1 MTLRDKL
8 IEIIRENTNLSIK
21 NRIKFCDEL
30 EALYK
35 KEMKKVIGEDENEME
50 ITVESAQLW
59 EETNNLIRARNALRR
74 TQRGK
79 ANL

>member
-1 MTLRDKL
+1 MKLRDKL
-8 IEIIRENTNLSIK
+8 IEIIRENTNLSIR

-30 EALYK
+30 ESLFQ
-35 KEMKKVIGEDENEME
+35 KEMKKVIGKDKNEME

-74 TQRGK
+74 TQRKK